1 MTWFETQQY
10 SNVWF
15 TSRNSHQSFFVF
27 GSGNGTPFA
36 FICSS
41 STVINLT
48 NNYGGECITTSK
60 DPVFKLGLQ
69 QWSVGVIISMYGIE
83 YRVGNPITYKKYI
96 Q

>member
-48 NNYGGECITTSK
+48 NNYGGGCITTSQ

-83 YRVGNPITYKKYI
+83 YRVGNPIT
-96 Q
+96 